1 MVAAPS
7 RLPERGGGDG
17 RSGAGSGS
25 AGVGA
30 GRGAWG
36 SPGHGCVGGVGCGSA
51 GSRGNGW
58 VGGPVFRFVMG
69 CPVSDQGAGGR
80 AVRAGRWSRRH
91 PSRPGGRC
99 WTSPLHFSLP
109 PRLHPTPMARG
120 TDPATSYDV
129 RPDGAP
135 SREPRL
141 PRRCRPVA
149 VTPGACPRRPLPC
162 AITAFSARPA
172 PVRPASLGRSSAST
186 RRAFVVAAVPGGR
199 ASPAVIRSSRPRTT
213 SLGPCWGR
221 APCAVP
227 GPGGATRPA
236 GSSRRR

>member
-7 RLPERGGGDG
+7 RLPERAGATADQA
-17 RSGAGSGS
+17 AGSGS

-99 WTSPLHFSLP
+99 WTSPSTSVFPLGFTRLRWQGGQTRLRHMTCDRTGLP
-109 PRLHPTPMARG
+109 HVNPGSRA
-120 TDPATSYDV
+120 AAV
-129 RPDGAP
+129 RSP
-135 SREPRL
+135 SRR
-141 PRRCRPVA
+141 A
-149 VTPGACPRRPLPC
+149 
-162 AITAFSARPA
+162 PA
-172 PVRPASLGRSSAST
+172 PVGPCHARSRRFQPDPHQCGRPAS
-186 RRAFVVAAVPGGR
+186 
-199 ASPAVIRSSRPRTT
+199 
-213 SLGPCWGR
+213 
-221 APCAVP
+221 
-227 GPGGATRPA
+227 A
-236 GSSRRR
+236 GHRRRRDGLSS